1 MFHSAVDYRA
11 FRELLLA
18 HRETMRLLAYCLMPN
33 HFHLVVWPEA
43 DGQLSRWMQW
53 LLTSHVRRHHGRH
66 GTTGRLWQGRYKS
79 FPIQHDR
86 HLQIVLRYVERNPL
100 RARLVRRAEDWLW
113 SSLHDFVA
121 RDPLRLTEPPVERPV
136 DWIGFVNDP
145 GSATELEALRTSGR
159 RGRPFGEPGWTE
171 LTVAR
176 LGLES
181 SVRSP
186 GRPRREPPDDG

>member
-1 MFHSAVDYRA
+1 
-11 FRELLLA
+11 
-18 HRETMRLLAYCLMPN
+18 MRLLAYCLMPN

-43 DGQLSRWMQW
+43 DGQLARWMQW

-86 HLQIVLRYVERNPL
+86 HLHVVLRYVERNPL
-100 RARLVRRAEDWLW
+100 RAGLVCRAEDWPW
-113 SSLHDFVA
+113 SSLHEFVA
-121 RDPLRLTEPPVERPV
+121 SDAPRLTEPPVGRLV

-145 GSATELEALRTSGR
+145 GTATELEALRTSGR
-159 RGRPFGEPGWTE
+159 RGRPFGDSGWTE
-171 LTVAR
+171 LTVVR

-181 SVRSP
+181 SVRLP
-186 GRPRREPPDDG
+186 GRPRRELPEHG